1 MTQPTRCAQT
11 SRLGAVATA
20 LMCTATMLAAPADAN
35 SEGQVPC
42 GVLNQVRESLNDDV
56 TAGIDGVRTVIS
68 SPYVSGAAQK
78 RDAETRLAMVSHG
91 VHYMQDVNGDNIVA
105 TLAQL
110 LENLERA
117 SNDMRD
123 AVEALFQISSGGYG
137 FGYGDYGPTVSLAW
151 PQPSTWT
158 AIDYAD
164 QKKSDIYAL
173 VDNLQGTCAP

>member
-1 MTQPTRCAQT
+1 MKRFPG
-11 SRLGAVATA
+11 RLGAVAA
-20 LMCTATMLAAPADAN
+20 VLLYAATIFAAPADADPA
-35 SEGQVPC
+35 GHVPC
-42 GVLNQVRESLNDDV
+42 GVLSQVRESLDDDI

-91 VHYMQDVNGDNIVA
+91 VHYMQDVNGDNIVPE
-105 TLAQL
+105 LAAL
-110 LENLERA
+110 LENLDRA

-123 AVEALFQISSGGYG
+123 AVEALFQISGGGYG
-137 FGYGDYGPTVSLAW
+137 FGSGDYGPTLSLAW

-164 QKKSDIYAL
+164 QKKNDIYAL
-173 VDNLQGTCAP
+173 LNGLQGTCAP